1 MTCDRHRKAFVNGL
15 FDKLTGLQD
24 DVRTSETFSNYVDT
38 LMREYDFRNA
48 LVQLYG
54 QDLIE
59 ELNDNYRLE
68 VFYNDSRKEM
78 ENG

>member
-1 MTCDRHRKAFVNGL
+1 MTDRYRKAFLDGL
-15 FDKLTGLQD
+15 FNTLTELQD
-24 DVRTSETFSNYVDT
+24 DVRESETYNDYIN
-38 LMREYDFRNA
+38 MIMQEYDFKDA

-68 VFYNDSRKEM
+68 AFYNDSRKEM